1 MKKIILVTISIIFG
15 GLVLFFIFAPTQN
28 SQGQNTTQSKS
39 SEINSEVSSG
49 KAVLLDV
56 RTPQEFSSGHS
67 PKAVNFDS
75 VRIDQG
81 EMPNIPKDTKIYLYC
96 RSGNRA
102 TQVKNTLESQGYVNV
117 VNLGG
122 LSQMKNMGLL

>member
-1 MKKIILVTISIIFG
+1 MKKILIISILILVG
-15 GLVLFFIFAPTQN
+15 GFVLFLILAPNQN
-28 SQGQNTTQSKS
+28 SQSQNPSQSKS

-56 RTPQEFSSGHS
+56 RTPQEFNSGHS
-67 PKAVNFDS
+67 AEAVNFDS

>member
-1 MKKIILVTISIIFG
+1 MKKIFIISFSVLIG
-15 GLVLFFIFAPTQN
+15 AGVLFVILAPSQKPQTPN
-28 SQGQNTTQSKS
+28 SQQSKS
-39 SEINSEVSSG
+39 AEINAELASS

-56 RTPQEFSSGHS
+56 RTPQEFNSGHS
-67 PKAVNFDS
+67 EKAQNFDS
-75 VRIDQG
+75 VRIDKG

-102 TQVKNTLESQGYVNV
+102 TEVKNSLQAQGYNNV

-122 LSQMKNMGLL
+122 LSQMQQLGLL